1 MSSKESFNQISPS
14 EFFYRNRDLA
24 GFSNPTRS
32 LYTAVREFVENSLD
46 ACDHSGVLA
55 DVHMSIKAVDKDKPD
70 PKQYILTVKDNGPG
84 IESKHVPLAFGTV
97 LYGSKF
103 GLKQARG
110 MFGLG
115 ATMAILYGQITTN
128 RPVIVKSSTDGK
140 IQDEYEMLLDIQK
153 NKPVILKHEKKETK
167 SSGLSVSICLDGDYA
182 KAGSKI
188 RDYVYQTSLITPYAT
203 ITFDDPKGEKFR
215 YTKIVRTMPPSPTII
230 RPHPHGIDVETIRRM
245 LLDTHYQIPTVDD
258 SMISKVRKEL
268 GLAKKN
274 VDYSQIMKKVEKKWK
289 TLTRPVR
296 VVAAIMSFLKMD
308 FDRLSKIRI
317 EEVDVGN
324 KKLIY
329 WDFGESQSNS
339 VDMDPES
346 PYYKQLT
353 NTVQGETLTSFLTK
367 RFQRVGPTTAVKFA
381 EYAKFKP
388 EQRIGTMTNQ
398 ELVKLS
404 DALQT
409 FDEFMSPDPSCL
421 APLGEEPLDK
431 GIERFF
437 EPDFHAVIQRGASA
451 YSGFPFIIEMGVAY
465 GGKISSGKINVFR
478 FANRIPLL
486 YDEGSDVV
494 LKVVNETDWGRYKVK
509 NDSPLVIV
517 SHICSTRVP
526 YKTVGKENVADRP
539 EIERELRL
547 ALQFLSRKLSS
558 FMSKKGQAEMAKKR
572 ANLYSKYIPLIAQFS
587 TELSGKKKEP
597 NYKNMIKEPNVIE
610 EKAE

>member
-153 NKPVILKHEKKETK
+153 NKPVILKYEKKETK
-167 SSGLSVSICLDGDYA
+167 SAGLTVSICLDGDYS

-215 YTKIVRTMPPSPTII
+215 YTKIVRSMPPSPTII

-274 VDYSQIMKKVEKKWK
+274 VDY
-289 TLTRPVR
+289 
-296 VVAAIMSFLKMD
+296 
-308 FDRLSKIRI
+308 
-317 EEVDVGN
+317 
-324 KKLIY
+324 
-329 WDFGESQSNS
+329 
-339 VDMDPES
+339 
-346 PYYKQLT
+346 
-353 NTVQGETLTSFLTK
+353 
-367 RFQRVGPTTAVKFA
+367 
-381 EYAKFKP
+381 
-388 EQRIGTMTNQ
+388 
-398 ELVKLS
+398 
-404 DALQT
+404 
-409 FDEFMSPDPSCL
+409 
-421 APLGEEPLDK
+421 
-431 GIERFF
+431 
-437 EPDFHAVIQRGASA
+437 
-451 YSGFPFIIEMGVAY
+451 
-465 GGKISSGKINVFR
+465 
-478 FANRIPLL
+478 
-486 YDEGSDVV
+486 
-494 LKVVNETDWGRYKVK
+494 
-509 NDSPLVIV
+509 
-517 SHICSTRVP
+517 
-526 YKTVGKENVADRP
+526 
-539 EIERELRL
+539 
-547 ALQFLSRKLSS
+547 
-558 FMSKKGQAEMAKKR
+558 
-572 ANLYSKYIPLIAQFS
+572 
-587 TELSGKKKEP
+587 
-597 NYKNMIKEPNVIE
+597 
-610 EKAE
+610 